1 MAQKKTQGE
10 DDFGRPQAQNRG
22 LRKKAILLMP

>member
-1 MAQKKTQGE
+1 MTQKKTQG
-10 DDFGRPQAQNRG
+10 DDFGHLQAQDRG